1 MIPHFLKSMILR
13 LAMPIAVLLVVASP
27 AHAAQRN
34 QAAKKAAAAA
44 PAPLSE
50 AGETLLTKYTAQMEA
65 LEAEILES
73 LPRIDESRRAAY
85 EKARDAEIA
94 ADTALAEVSK
104 GQDEIKKAEDLVARA
119 KGWARS
125 AGKATRKAEAAL
137 KAAQTDEQKSAAELK
152 LADARQSR
160 QKGLDALNERR
171 AALAV
176 EREKYAAFAEA
187 IKNAEAELEQAG
199 ASTLEAVGNLGIAGL
214 LGSDELDAKLTAY
227 SVMAHATPRG
237 LAIYAQQGAD
247 QAKLIDRLLANDEL
261 LVQIAVADGAADGN
275 YGAAMEIYDSIQ
287 KSSDKA
293 ATGILQRLALA
304 IALEHAKPNEQ
315 RNAEVAT
322 EAPKFVNPL
331 SRYLAYEKA
340 YLGKELDPGFG
351 ALTVFDLRFV
361 VCGEEPD
368 DIAAWGRAMLANYR
382 PDHII
387 TGDDRWR
394 YVALVRSD
402 IPYGSQDNQFDEPE
416 LQFFQ
421 NILKNGGVCGRRAFI
436 GRFLLRAF
444 GVPTIARPQPGH
456 ASLARWTPDGW
467 VVCLGAGWGAGS
479 TKLAYGK
486 DLDFL
491 ATTQGR
497 ATGEAYMQV
506 KRAQWIGTVM
516 GESTVYGFHT
526 ARKRLARNEIPF
538 WNAVALYTQRGLIEA
553 ATLKTLTA
561 VGQDIGEANVTK
573 EKVEIIKFRLSADDK
588 KIVVDDKGVITIP
601 AAATTEP
608 ATSDGK
614 IIFMPSNRG
623 GLQLHYERGAEGKEF
638 TYTIDVPKAGTYDLS
653 AMVCTP
659 SWQQNLIVS
668 VNDNPEP
675 VKLSL
680 PHTVGMWEATASVGL
695 DLKQGENVLK
705 LVRSSDGQPK
715 GLTIH
720 HFTLTPASQ
729 RE

>member
-1 MIPHFLKSMILR
+1 MIPPDRKSMILR
-13 LAMPIAVLLVVASP
+13 LAIPVAVFMVVASP
-27 AHAAQRN
+27 APAAQRKH
-34 QAAKKAAAAA
+34 AAKKAAAAVS
-44 PAPLSE
+44 APLSE
-50 AGETLLTKYTAQMEA
+50 AGETLLTTYTARMEA
-65 LEAEILES
+65 LAAEIIES
-73 LPRIDESRRAAY
+73 IPRIDEARRAAY

-94 ADTALAEVSK
+94 ADTALAEVSE
-104 GQDEIKKAEDLVARA
+104 GQDAIKKAEDLVARA
-119 KGWARS
+119 KGWVRS
-125 AGKATRKAEAAL
+125 AGQAVRQAEAAL
-137 KAAQTDEQKSAAELK
+137 NAAQTDEQKSAAEQK
-152 LADARQSR
+152 LAAARQSK
-160 QKGLDALNERR
+160 QKGLDALKEHQ
-171 AALAV
+171 AALGV
-176 EREKYAAFAEA
+176 ERKKYASLEDA
-187 IKNAEAELEQAG
+187 IKNAQAELEQAG
-199 ASTLEAVGNLGIAGL
+199 ASTLEAVRNMGIAGL
-214 LGSDELDAKLTAY
+214 LGSDELDAKLAAY

-247 QAKLIDRLLANDEL
+247 QAKLIDGLLANGEL

-275 YGAAMEIYDSIQ
+275 YGKAMEMYESIQ

-293 ATGILQRLALA
+293 ATGILQKLALA
-304 IALEHAKPNEQ
+304 IALEHAKPIEQ
-315 RNAEVAT
+315 RNAEAAT
-322 EAPKFVNPL
+322 SGPKFVNPL
-331 SRYLAYEKA
+331 DRYRAYEKA
-340 YLGKELDPGFG
+340 YLGKELDPGFDD
-351 ALTVFDLRFV
+351 LTVFDLRFV

-368 DIAAWGRAMLANYR
+368 EIAAWGRAMLANYR

-387 TGDDRWR
+387 TDDDRWR

-467 VVCLGAGWGAGS
+467 VICLGAGWGAGS
-479 TKLAYGK
+479 TKLAYWK

-497 ATGEAYMQV
+497 ATGGAYMQV

-516 GESTVYGFHT
+516 GESPVHGFYT
-526 ARKRLARNEIPF
+526 AHKRLARNEIPF

-553 ATLKTLTA
+553 ATSKTLAA
-561 VGQDIGEANVTK
+561 VGEDIGEANLTK
-573 EKVEIIKFRLSADDK
+573 EKVEIIEVRLSADDK
-588 KIVVDDKGVITIP
+588 KITVDDEGVITIP

-623 GLQLHYERGAEGKEF
+623 GLQLHYERAAEGKEF
-638 TYTIDVPKAGTYDLS
+638 IYTVDVPKAGAYDLS

-659 SWQQNLIVS
+659 SWQQNLLVS
-668 VNDNPEP
+668 VNGAPEP

-680 PHTVGMWEATASVGL
+680 PHTVGMWETTASVGL
-695 DLKQGENVLK
+695 DLEQGENVLR

-715 GLTIH
+715 GITIH

-729 RE
+729 LE